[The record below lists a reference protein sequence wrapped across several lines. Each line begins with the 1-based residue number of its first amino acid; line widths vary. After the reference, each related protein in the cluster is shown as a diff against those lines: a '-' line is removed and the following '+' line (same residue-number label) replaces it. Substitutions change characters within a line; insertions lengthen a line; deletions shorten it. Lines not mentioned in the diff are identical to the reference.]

1 MGDFRR
7 FACHGAINC
16 YGASDEF
23 KHGWN
28 LYMIKLAA
36 HVV

>member
-1 MGDFRR
+1 MEELRI
-7 FACHGAINC
+7 FACYVAVNS

-28 LYMIKLAA
+28 LCMIKLGA